1 MAVQITLLPKPQ
13 NEFNELHAS
22 LFLFSPVM
30 NTFYVTG
37 CDVYTYGVDCKK
49 CGNCSGGVQCDH
61 ETGSC
66 PKGCDAGLYGDKC
79 DFGKVILN
87 FKSTSVMRFRFDEKT
102 VPSKDWWLQIVKI
115 G

>member
-1 MAVQITLLPKPQ
+1 M
-13 NEFNELHAS
+13 
-22 LFLFSPVM
+22 
-30 NTFYVTG
+30 
-37 CDVYTYGVDCKK
+37 
-49 CGNCSGGVQCDH
+49 
-61 ETGSC
+61 TGSC